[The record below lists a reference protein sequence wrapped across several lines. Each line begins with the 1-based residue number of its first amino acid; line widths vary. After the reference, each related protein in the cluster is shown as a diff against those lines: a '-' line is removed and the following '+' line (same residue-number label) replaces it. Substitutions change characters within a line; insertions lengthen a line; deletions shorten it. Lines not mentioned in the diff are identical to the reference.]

1 MRQFGIVGS
10 GERMSLLKQELLR
23 LLDQGDRPVSGEALS
38 RMLGKSRTA
47 VWQWI
52 EELRADGYVIEA
64 APRRGYTLVSRPD
77 RLYAWEV
84 QGLLSTAFVGRH
96 YEYHLSVEST
106 NDVAK
111 TRAKEGAP
119 EGLVV
124 VAEEQ
129 VKGRGRRGRSW
140 ASPFGLGV
148 WVSVLL
154 RPRIAPTE
162 APKGALVAALAVAE
176 AVGEATGL
184 EAAIKWP
191 NDVLVAGK
199 KVSGI
204 LVEMDAELEEVR
216 SLVVGVGI
224 NANVP
229 LDAIP
234 PEARDRATSLMEAA
248 GQKVDRRR
256 LLAAFLSRL
265 EERYKSWLR
274 DGFGRLLPELRERT
288 AYLGEPVRIVQ
299 SSREWHGVA
308 LDLADDGALLV
319 RDARGNITPVYAAEV
334 SLRAENA

>member
-1 MRQFGIVGS
+1 
-10 GERMSLLKQELLR
+10 MSVLKKELLR
-23 LLDQGDRPVSGEALS
+23 LLDRGNQPVSGEALS

-77 RLYAWEV
+77 RLYPWEV
-84 QGLLSTAFVGRH
+84 QERLATALIGRH
-96 YEYHLSVEST
+96 FEYHASVEST
-106 NDVAK
+106 NDIAK

-154 RPRIAPTE
+154 RPRIPPSE
-162 APKGALVAALAVAE
+162 APKAALITALAVAD
-176 AVGEATGL
+176 AVTETTGVK
-184 EAAIKWP
+184 AAIKWP
-191 NDVLVAGK
+191 NDVLVGGK
-199 KVSGI
+199 KTAGI
-204 LVEMDAELEEVR
+204 LVEMEAEIEEVR

-224 NANVP
+224 NANLP

-234 PEARDRATSLMEAA
+234 QEARDIATSLMEAT
-248 GQKVDRRR
+248 GRQVDRRQ

-265 EERYKSWLR
+265 EERYQSWLG
-274 DGFGRLLPELRERT
+274 DGFARLLPELRART
-288 AYLGEPVRIVQ
+288 AYLGQPVRILQ
-299 SSREWHGVA
+299 ASREWQGVA
-308 LDLADDGALLV
+308 VDLAEDGALLV
-319 RDARGNITPVYAAEV
+319 QDASGTVTPVYAAEV
-334 SLRAENA
+334 SLRAE